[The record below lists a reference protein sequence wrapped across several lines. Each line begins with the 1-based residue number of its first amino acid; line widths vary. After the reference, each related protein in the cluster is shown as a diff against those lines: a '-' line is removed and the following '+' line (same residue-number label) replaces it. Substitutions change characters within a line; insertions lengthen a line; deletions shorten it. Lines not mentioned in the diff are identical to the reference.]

1 MYVKKY
7 NQEKIKTIFYTNEQ
21 IIKENWLNI
30 TSTIKEIFNYFEKHI
45 KEEGYSL
52 KKNYKIFGKKINEL
66 FTISE
71 LIKKE
76 KNDTIIDGEIWI
88 EVEEDTYFDDEGD
101 EMFYTILQPKINPF
115 ELIEYSSIKS
125 RIKIIECPQDIVFE
139 SNLNKFN
146 KASAF
151 CNSVNS
157 LYISGGEISGK
168 AINNFWII
176 NKNNYKI
183 KKRKLPVNKK
193 YHSMLYISDNFIF
206 IVGGDTLN
214 TLIYDIANEEFIN
227 WANMNKNNFQP
238 GLLINGDYI
247 YSFTALN
254 DINKNNNY
262 FEKTNLT
269 SKNPKWEIVY
279 PKYENNVK
287 LNSYFFGIS
296 KFYDGNILFVGGE
309 KTNPNYIYN
318 PTENKLTISK
328 GRNTSI
334 PFWDKTFYKISKKYN
349 VCIPLNFT
357 NNYQITFLNKE
368 NESLED
374 VKCDKTTGFIKFNIE
389 NDNEPGNIFIKST
402 IRNKKTKQNINIQ
415 IGLNPKNNL
424 KRINSDYNYN
434 YEYNT
439 ISQSQNIFKRNQN
452 SNNINNINNEYEDEE
467 ENEVIDEEK
476 IIIDNYYD
484 NKENLQKAN
493 PIKSN
498 KNYQKKSYI
507 YIPESFVD
515 EQIIKREVDL
525 FDNEKAKNK
534 DNSEEIN
541 NNGEGEN
548 ITKDEI
554 IIIGDLNQLDKNKNN
569 VFYNTNRPLNKK
581 EYLYI
586 PNSIIDDQ
594 IINREITEN
603 EKYRNGN
610 SPINNNINIEED
622 IPENVI
628 NDEEDNKVII
638 NDENNFEKDNYDIKT
653 KPSNNVKL
661 LYVPYSSID
670 EQIIYRTIEINDD
683 NNKNYI
689 NIENK
694 DGSKPYLKKRIES
707 SSKLTSSQNS
717 EGKSKDNSDNEN
729 ENENEINDYLN
740 IINKE
745 GDLKIKIIKN
755 EGKIYIPRY
764 AIEDQIIN
772 REVIS
777 NYKK

>member
-1 MYVKKY
+1 MYVKKC
-7 NQEKIKTIFYTNEQ
+7 NQEKIKTIFYTNDQ
-21 IIKENWLNI
+21 IIKEYWFNI

-88 EVEEDTYFDDEGD
+88 EVEEDTYFDDECD

-125 RIKIIECPQDIVFE
+125 RIKIIECPQDILFE

-183 KKRKLPVNKK
+183 KKRKLPINKK

-238 GLLINGDYI
+238 GLLINGDYV

-349 VCIPLNFT
+349 VCIPLNFS

-467 ENEVIDEEK
+467 
-476 IIIDNYYD
+476 
-484 NKENLQKAN
+484 
-493 PIKSN
+493 
-498 KNYQKKSYI
+498 
-507 YIPESFVD
+507 
-515 EQIIKREVDL
+515 
-525 FDNEKAKNK
+525 
-534 DNSEEIN
+534 
-541 NNGEGEN
+541 
-548 ITKDEI
+548 
-554 IIIGDLNQLDKNKNN
+554 
-569 VFYNTNRPLNKK
+569 
-581 EYLYI
+581 
-586 PNSIIDDQ
+586 
-594 IINREITEN
+594 
-603 EKYRNGN
+603 
-610 SPINNNINIEED
+610 
-622 IPENVI
+622 
-628 NDEEDNKVII
+628 
-638 NDENNFEKDNYDIKT
+638 
-653 KPSNNVKL
+653 
-661 LYVPYSSID
+661 
-670 EQIIYRTIEINDD
+670 
-683 NNKNYI
+683 
-689 NIENK
+689 
-694 DGSKPYLKKRIES
+694 
-707 SSKLTSSQNS
+707 
-717 EGKSKDNSDNEN
+717 
-729 ENENEINDYLN
+729 
-740 IINKE
+740 
-745 GDLKIKIIKN
+745 
-755 EGKIYIPRY
+755 
-764 AIEDQIIN
+764 
-772 REVIS
+772 
-777 NYKK
+777 

>member
-7 NQEKIKTIFYTNEQ
+7 NQEKIKTIFYTNDQ
-21 IIKENWLNI
+21 IIKEYWFNI

-76 KNDTIIDGEIWI
+76 KNDAIIDGEIWI

-125 RIKIIECPQDIVFE
+125 RIKIIECPQDILFE

-238 GLLINGDYI
+238 GLLISGDYV

-452 SNNINNINNEYEDEE
+452 SNNINNINNENEDEE

-484 NKENLQKAN
+484 NKENLQKTN
-493 PIKSN
+493 PIRSN
-498 KNYQKKSYI
+498 RNYHKKSYI

-515 EQIIKREVDL
+515 EQIIKREIDL
-525 FDNEKAKNK
+525 FDNENKKNK
-534 DNSEEIN
+534 DNNKGLNNDGEE
-541 NNGEGEN
+541 EGKA
-548 ITKDEI
+548 KDEI

-569 VFYNTNRPLNKK
+569 VFYNTNKPLNKK

-603 EKYRNGN
+603 EKYRNDN
-610 SPINNNINIEED
+610 SPINNNINIEEN
-622 IPENVI
+622 ISENVI

-670 EQIIYRTIEINDD
+670 EQIIYRTIEIND
-683 NNKNYI
+683 NNDKNPIYK
-689 NIENK
+689 ENK

-717 EGKSKDNSDNEN
+717 DGKGKDNLDNEN
-729 ENENEINDYLN
+729 QNENEINDYLN

>member
-21 IIKENWLNI
+21 IIKEYWFNI

-125 RIKIIECPQDIVFE
+125 RIKIIECPQDILFE

-238 GLLINGDYI
+238 GLLISGDYV

-349 VCIPLNFT
+349 ACIPLNFT

-402 IRNKKTKQNINIQ
+402 IRNKKTNQNINIQ

-493 PIKSN
+493 PN
-498 KNYQKKSYI
+498 KNYQKKCYI

-525 FDNEKAKNK
+525 FYNENAKNK
-534 DNSEEIN
+534 DNNKEID
-541 NNGEGEN
+541 NNGEDERKA
-548 ITKDEI
+548 KDEI

-569 VFYNTNRPLNKK
+569 VFYNTNKPLNKK

-603 EKYRNGN
+603 EKYINGN
-610 SPINNNINIEED
+610 SQINNNINIEED

-628 NDEEDNKVII
+628 NDEEYNKVII
-638 NDENNFEKDNYDIKT
+638 KDENNFEKDNYDIKT

-670 EQIIYRTIEINDD
+670 EQIIYRTIEMND
-683 NNKNYI
+683 NNKNSI

-694 DGSKPYLKKRIES
+694 DGSKPYLKERIES

-717 EGKSKDNSDNEN
+717 DGKGKDNLDNEN
-729 ENENEINDYLN
+729 QNENEINDYLN

>member
-7 NQEKIKTIFYTNEQ
+7 NQEKIKTIFYTNDQ
-21 IIKENWLNI
+21 IIKEYWFNI

-125 RIKIIECPQDIVFE
+125 RIKIIECPQDILFE

-238 GLLINGDYI
+238 GLLISGDYV

-452 SNNINNINNEYEDEE
+452 SNNINNINNENEDEE

-484 NKENLQKAN
+484 NEENLQKTN
-493 PIKSN
+493 PIRSN
-498 KNYQKKSYI
+498 RNYHKKSYI

-534 DNSEEIN
+534 DNNKGLNNDGEE
-541 NNGEGEN
+541 EGKA
-548 ITKDEI
+548 KDEI

-569 VFYNTNRPLNKK
+569 VFYNTNKPLNKK

-603 EKYRNGN
+603 EKYRNDN
-610 SPINNNINIEED
+610 SPINNNINIEEN

-670 EQIIYRTIEINDD
+670 EQIIYRTIEIND
-683 NNKNYI
+683 NNDKNPIYK
-689 NIENK
+689 ENK

-717 EGKSKDNSDNEN
+717 DGKDTDNLDN